1 MKKATMNRRTFLK
14 VSTYAGGGLLVG
26 CTFDSPKIMSSA
38 KAKET
43 ELGLWVR
50 IHNDE
55 RITLVLPAS
64 EMGQHAHT
72 GQAMI
77 LAEELEADWNSIRVV
92 TASNHD
98 AFKNHML
105 FGMQRTDGS
114 KSIMAFWDKL
124 RIVGAGTKEIL
135 LEAAA
140 KEWGVQK
147 MNV

>member
-1 MKKATMNRRTFLK
+1 
-14 VSTYAGGGLLVG
+14 
-26 CTFDSPKIMSSA
+26 
-38 KAKET
+38 
-43 ELGLWVR
+43 
-50 IHNDE
+50 
-55 RITLVLPAS
+55 
-64 EMGQHAHT
+64 MGQHAHT

-98 AFKNHML
+98 EFKNHLL

-140 KEWGVQK
+140 KELWAILWRGTYQILGFLKSVFLIDPQK
-147 MNV
+147 NQLSGEMSIKVGLQQALKMPLKMLM